1 MRESARETSERARA
15 RESERERQRER
26 ATARESDSERD
37 ESERQQRGRER
48 GGDAPTLTPSCPECG
63 SPLSALRAP
72 RSSKKFQ
79 VIPPS
84 GKWLCLLPLPSIR
97 AFDIHNTLPV
107 CLLLK
112 PPHIHIAHYLDLNQ
126 HAICNMQYIA
136 HMACNSL

>member
-1 MRESARETSERARA
+1 MADERERARDERESASA
-15 RESERERQRER
+15 RERER

-63 SPLSALRAP
+63 SPLSALRSP
-72 RSSKKFQ
+72 SSKKFQ

-107 CLLLK
+107 CVLFK
-112 PPHIHIAHYLDLNQ
+112 PPHIHITHYLDLNQ
-126 HAICNMQYIA
+126 HAICSI
-136 HMACNSL
+136 